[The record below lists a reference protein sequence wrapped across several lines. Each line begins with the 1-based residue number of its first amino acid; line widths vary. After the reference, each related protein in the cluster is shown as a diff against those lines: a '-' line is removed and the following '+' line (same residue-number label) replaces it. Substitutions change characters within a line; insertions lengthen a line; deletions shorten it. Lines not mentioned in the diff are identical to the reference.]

1 MKNFDN
7 FVNFINTSNEVQKEM
22 LEFDL
27 KLENRNYNLT
37 NPDDLGQFIAAIQ
50 NNTLRKSMRL
60 LRYYHEWINQ
70 NE

>member
-1 MKNFDN
+1 
-7 FVNFINTSNEVQKEM
+7 M

-27 KLENRNYNLT
+27 RLENRNYNLT
-37 NPDDLGQFIAAIQ
+37 NADDLGQFIAAIQ
-50 NNTLRKSMRL
+50 NNTLRKSIRL